1 MALSSVGIVGL
12 GLNENLNV
20 DGWETWWFKATIS
33 SQESPI
39 RMMFDRIEANNCVGK
54 GFVTV
59 RC

>member
-33 SQESPI
+33 PQASPI
-39 RMMFDRIEANNCVGK
+39 RMLFDRIEANNCVGK
-54 GFVTV
+54 GFVTL
-59 RC
+59 RF